1 MPLVIM
7 KYRLIEKITVI
18 IKGCKYRNS
27 LRGTKRAYVHKLK
40 QTKNSTREKKSK
52 YVGEVVIKLES
63 RVQRLGCSLKTISIA
78 EV

>member
-40 QTKNSTREKKSK
+40 QTKNSTREKKK
-52 YVGEVVIKLES
+52 VNM
-63 RVQRLGCSLKTISIA
+63 
-78 EV
+78 